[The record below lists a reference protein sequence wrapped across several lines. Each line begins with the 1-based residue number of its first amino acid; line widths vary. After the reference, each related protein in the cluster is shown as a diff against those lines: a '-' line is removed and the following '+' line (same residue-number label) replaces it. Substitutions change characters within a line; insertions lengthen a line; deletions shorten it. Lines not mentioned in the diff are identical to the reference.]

1 MLIKYYSKFSLKVAW
16 VYSKK
21 MVKYLI
27 RIKYNNF
34 YNICSNLSEMTVNF
48 KKVVLWNIEIKL
60 LYNKK
65 QKIKEIE

>member
-1 MLIKYYSKFSLKVAW
+1 
-16 VYSKK
+16 

-34 YNICSNLSEMTVNF
+34 YNIYSNLNEVTVNF

>member
-1 MLIKYYSKFSLKVAW
+1 
-16 VYSKK
+16 

-34 YNICSNLSEMTVNF
+34 YNIYSNLSEVTVNF

-65 QKIKEIE
+65 QKIKEIGIDEIFWYF